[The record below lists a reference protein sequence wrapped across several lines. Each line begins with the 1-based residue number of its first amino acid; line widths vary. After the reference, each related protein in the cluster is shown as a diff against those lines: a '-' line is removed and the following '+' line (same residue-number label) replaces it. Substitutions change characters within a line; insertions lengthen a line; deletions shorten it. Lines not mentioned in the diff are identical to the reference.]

1 MLPTEDLFVH
11 VYVLIDD
18 LVTACG
24 ARLLDRAWL
33 VASSGLR
40 SSLGDLLK
48 RLPDRAQSAGLPD
61 GAEPR

>member
-24 ARLLDRAWL
+24 GSITR
-33 VASSGLR
+33 SGLA
-40 SSLGDLLK
+40 GGVF
-48 RLPDRAQSAGLPD
+48 RAEIIPG
-61 GAEPR
+61 